1 LLLGADPVVPANGL
15 GSAMFSAG
23 YGNRTGTL
31 PPEGSLALRGA
42 LMVDLNR
49 SFGLGMEAGF
59 YLIEQESISGPYNN
73 YPLSESVFHFGAIAQ
88 YLFGTGSFR
97 PYVQTGA
104 GYYSWNNNFLGASA
118 GGGVRYQTENFSC
131 FYFIEGRWHD
141 NIQILSEPS
150 PGFYTFSA
158 GVGVPW

>member
-1 LLLGADPVVPANGL
+1 MGSVLPCSQPATAT
-15 GSAMFSAG
+15 GS
-23 YGNRTGTL
+23 L
-31 PPEGSLALRGA
+31 PPEGSLALRGT

-59 YLIEQESISGPYNN
+59 YVIEAESLSGLDEYT
-73 YPLSESVFHFGAIAQ
+73 LTKSVFHFGALAQ

-97 PYVQTGA
+97 PYVQIGA

-118 GGGVRYQTENFSC
+118 GGGVRYQPENFGC
-131 FYFIEGRWHD
+131 FCFIEGRWHD
-141 NIQILSEPS
+141 NIQILVEPS

-158 GVGVPW
+158 GAGVPW